1 MAGQSPSRWRHFD
14 GRYFF
19 EVTLTDGE
27 VSLFEEDTTP
37 AGGGGTTTCALA
49 EYATWSSRRWI
60 AERMGAATERAIA
73 RAVGAALGSDVAPL
87 GPKPPPDPNIQRVL
101 LLMNLK
107 RGATW
112 SLADDA
118 REVDLDVPVGV
129 EGRTLVEEAVILCN
143 HGGLKT
149 LLECG
154 ASPDPAPG
162 RSALWLAV
170 ERDDAD
176 AVSLLIAAGAR
187 RDAVVGGRTVEDLA
201 RARGNAGV
209 LDALRAPGIEHAR
222 VFQDP
227 D

>member
-1 MAGQSPSRWRHFD
+1 MAEQSQRRWRHFD
-14 GRYFF
+14 GRYSF
-19 EVTLTDGE
+19 EVTLGAGE

-49 EYATWSSRRWI
+49 DYADWSSRRWI
-60 AERMGAATERAIA
+60 AESMGTRMEQAIA
-73 RAVGAALGSDVAPL
+73 RAVGSKLGSEIPPL

-101 LLMNLK
+101 LSLNLR

-118 REVDLDVPVGV
+118 RAVDLDVPVGQ
-129 EGRTLVEEAVILCN
+129 ERRTLAEEAVVLGN

-154 ASPDPAPG
+154 ASPDPMPG

-170 ERDDAD
+170 ERDDAE
-176 AVSLLIAAGAR
+176 AVALLLAAGAR
-187 RDAVVGGRTVEDLA
+187 RDVVVDGCTVEDHA
-201 RARGNAGV
+201 RARGDAAV
-209 LDALRAPGIEHAR
+209 LGALGIELQR
-222 VFQDP
+222 
-227 D
+227 